1 MPWRLL
7 QRANGVPAFGQGQSL
22 TVLRSRSTTS
32 STCVAD
38 AVCNTDPAQEDLTPE
53 TIVKVLDELKAG
65 RKPKP
70 GPQSGTRRQSE
81 PHHKLT
87 TLLEAVR
94 AHAELE

>member
-1 MPWRLL
+1 
-7 QRANGVPAFGQGQSL
+7 
-22 TVLRSRSTTS
+22 
-32 STCVAD
+32 
-38 AVCNTDPAQEDLTPE
+38 LTPE

-87 TLLEAVR
+87 TLLEPPPKPGQYNVEEFR
-94 AHAELE
+94 